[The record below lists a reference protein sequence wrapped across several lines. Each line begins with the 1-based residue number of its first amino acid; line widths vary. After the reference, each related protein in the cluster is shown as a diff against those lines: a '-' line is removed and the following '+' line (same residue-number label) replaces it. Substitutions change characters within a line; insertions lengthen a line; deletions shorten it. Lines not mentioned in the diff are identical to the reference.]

1 MEGSMLSIQT
11 KLYLDGEWMEAE
23 SGLLSPVYN
32 PATGEVLTE
41 VAHGGQE
48 DARLAV
54 EAAYRAFPI
63 WSTTAAEVRSVWL
76 RKMYDTVVAN
86 ADRLAE
92 IMTLEQG
99 KPLEEAKGEVLWGAE
114 FLLWYSE
121 EAKRINGEIIPSS
134 RTTQKILVQR
144 QPIGVVAAI
153 TPWNFPTSMITRK
166 LAPAL
171 AAGCTTVI
179 KPAPDTPLSAI
190 ALFELFDQIGLPNG
204 VVNLVLG
211 DAKAIGRELL
221 DNEKVRKISFT
232 GSTQVGKF
240 LLEQSAKQLK
250 KVSLELGGHAPYIVF
265 DDADLDAAVEG
276 LMYNKF
282 QNGGQTCI
290 CANRILVQASVKEA
304 FIEKF
309 TAHIKK
315 LRIGNGMEPGVQM
328 GPLIHAQA
336 VAKVQE
342 HVRDALDK
350 GATLVYGGHPLTE
363 GDFGKGSFF
372 APTVLADVTTD
383 MQIFNDET
391 FGPVAPFITFETE
404 EEAIELAN
412 KTPYGLAS
420 YFYSTNLAR
429 TMRVAD
435 ALEYGMIGINE
446 SALGYVQAPFG
457 GIKQSGM
464 GREGGQ
470 HGVDDFL
477 EYKYVNLN
485 F

>member
-1 MEGSMLSIQT
+1 MLTIET
-11 KLYLDGEWMEAE
+11 KLYIDGEWTEAG
-23 SGLLSPVYN
+23 SSLLSPVYN
-32 PATGEVLTE
+32 PATGEILTE
-41 VAHGGQE
+41 VVQGGTTQ
-48 DARLAV
+48 ARLAV

-63 WSTTAAEVRSVWL
+63 WSRTAAEERAVWL
-76 RKMYDTVVAN
+76 RKMYDAIVAN
-86 ADRLAE
+86 ADRLGK

-99 KPLEEAKGEVLWGAE
+99 KPFEEAKGEVLWGAD

-171 AAGCTTVI
+171 AAGCTAVI

-190 ALFELFDQIGLPNG
+190 ALFEIFDQIGLPKG

-211 DAKAIGRELL
+211 DAELIGREFL

-232 GSTQVGKF
+232 GSTKVGKY
-240 LLEQSAKQLK
+240 LLEQSAKQMK
-250 KVSLELGGHAPYIVF
+250 KVSLELGGHAPFIIF

-290 CANRILVQASVKEA
+290 CANRIFVQASVKDA
-304 FIEKF
+304 FIAKF
-309 TAHIKK
+309 TDLLKQ
-315 LRIGNGMEPGVQM
+315 LRVGNGMTPGMQM

-342 HVRDALDK
+342 HVQDAVAK
-350 GATLVYGGHPLTE
+350 GATLVYGGSPITE
-363 GDFGKGSFF
+363 GDYGKGSYF
-372 APTVLADVTTD
+372 APTVLADVTPD
-383 MQIFNDET
+383 MKIFNEET

-404 EEAIELAN
+404 EEAVRLAN
-412 KTPYGLAS
+412 FTPYGLAS

>member
-1 MEGSMLSIQT
+1 MLTIQT
-11 KLYLDGEWMEAE
+11 KLYIDGEWTEAG
-23 SGLLSPVYN
+23 SSLRSSVNN
-32 PATGEVLTE
+32 PATGELITE
-41 VAHGGQE
+41 IVSGGKE
-48 DARLAV
+48 AARLAV
-54 EAAYRAFPI
+54 EAAHRAFPV
-63 WSTTAAEVRSVWL
+63 WSGTAAEERSVWL
-76 RKMYDTVVAN
+76 RKMYDAIVDG

-121 EAKRINGEIIPSS
+121 EAKRINGEIIPPS

-190 ALFELFDQIGLPNG
+190 ALFEIFDQIGLPKG
-204 VVNLVLG
+204 IVNLVLG
-211 DAKAIGRELL
+211 DAEQIGREFL

-232 GSTQVGKF
+232 GSTQVGKY
-240 LLEQSAKQLK
+240 LLEQSAKQVK
-250 KVSLELGGHAPYIVF
+250 KVSLELGGHAPFIVF
-265 DDADLDAAVEG
+265 EDADLDAAVEG

-290 CANRILVQASVKEA
+290 CANRILVQASVQEA

-309 TAHIKK
+309 FSKIKQ
-315 LRIGNGMEPGVQM
+315 LRVGNGMKPGVQM

-336 VAKVQE
+336 VVKVQE
-342 HVRDALDK
+342 QVQDAMDK
-350 GATLVYGGHPLTE
+350 GATLVCGGHALTE
-363 GDFGKGSFF
+363 GEYAEGSFF
-372 APTVLADVTTD
+372 APTILADVTPE
-383 MQIFNDET
+383 MKIFNEET

-404 EEAIELAN
+404 EEAIRLAN
-412 KTPYGLAS
+412 HTPYGLAS

-429 TMRVAD
+429 TMRVSD
-435 ALEYGMIGINE
+435 ALEYGMIGVNE

>member
-1 MEGSMLSIQT
+1 MLTIET
-11 KLYLDGEWMEAE
+11 RLYIDGEWTEAG
-23 SGLLSPVYN
+23 SSLHSPVYN
-32 PATGEVLTE
+32 PATGELLTK
-41 VAHGGQE
+41 VVQGGQE
-48 DARLAV
+48 QARLAV
-54 EAAYRAFPI
+54 EAAYRAFPF
-63 WSTTAAEVRSVWL
+63 WSRTAAEERSVWL
-76 RKMYDTVVAN
+76 RKMYDAIVAN
-86 ADRLAE
+86 ADRLGE

-99 KPLEEAKGEVLWGAE
+99 KPFEEAKGEVLWGAD

-171 AAGCTTVI
+171 AAGCTAVI

-190 ALFELFDQIGLPNG
+190 ALFEIFDQIGLPKG

-211 DAKAIGRELL
+211 DSELIGREFL

-232 GSTQVGKF
+232 GSTKVGKY

-250 KVSLELGGHAPYIVF
+250 KVSLELGGHAPFIVF

-290 CANRILVQASVKEA
+290 CANRIFVQASVKDA
-304 FIEKF
+304 FIDKF
-309 TAHIKK
+309 TNLMKQ
-315 LRIGNGMEPGVQM
+315 LRVGNGMVPGMQM

-342 HVRDALDK
+342 HVQDALDK
-350 GATLVYGGHPLTE
+350 GATLVYGGGLLTE
-363 GDFGKGSFF
+363 GDYGKGSYF
-372 APTVLADVTTD
+372 APTVLADVTPD
-383 MQIFNDET
+383 MKIFNEET

-404 EEAIELAN
+404 EEVIHLAN
-412 KTPYGLAS
+412 STPYGLAS

>member
-1 MEGSMLSIQT
+1 MLSMET
-11 KLYLDGEWMEAE
+11 KLYIDGEWTEAG
-23 SGLLSPVYN
+23 SSLLSPVYN
-32 PATGEVLTE
+32 PATGELLTE
-41 VAHGGQE
+41 VVQGGQE
-48 DARLAV
+48 QARLAV
-54 EAAYRAFPI
+54 EAAYRAFPS
-63 WSTTAAEVRSVWL
+63 WSSTAAEVRSVWL
-76 RKMYDTVVAN
+76 RKMYDAIVAN
-86 ADRLAE
+86 ADRLGE

-99 KPLEEAKGEVLWGAE
+99 KPFEEAKGEVLWGAD

-171 AAGCTTVI
+171 AAGCTAVI
-179 KPAPDTPLSAI
+179 KPSPDTPLSAI
-190 ALFELFDQIGLPNG
+190 ALFEIFDQIGLPKG

-211 DAKAIGRELL
+211 DAEAIGREFL

-232 GSTQVGKF
+232 GSTNVGKY
-240 LLEQSAKQLK
+240 LLEQSAKQVK
-250 KVSLELGGHAPYIVF
+250 KVSLELGGHAPFIVF
-265 DDADLDAAVEG
+265 EDADLDAAAEG

-290 CANRILVQASVKEA
+290 CANRIFVHASVKDA
-304 FIEKF
+304 FVEKF
-309 TAHIKK
+309 TNLMSE
-315 LRIGNGMEPGVQM
+315 LRVGNGMVAGMQM
-328 GPLIHAQA
+328 GPLIHAGA
-336 VAKVQE
+336 VAKVHE
-342 HVRDALDK
+342 HVQDAVDK
-350 GATLVYGGHPLTE
+350 GATLVYGGSPLTE
-363 GDFGKGSFF
+363 GEYAKGSYF
-372 APTVLADVTTD
+372 APTVLTNVTPE
-383 MQIFNDET
+383 MKIFNEET
-391 FGPVAPFITFETE
+391 FGPIAPFIIFENE
-404 EEAIELAN
+404 EEVVQLAN
-412 KTPYGLAS
+412 SSPYGLAS
-420 YFYSTNLAR
+420 YLYSTNLAR

-435 ALEYGMIGINE
+435 ALEYGMVGVNE
-446 SALGYVQAPFG
+446 SSLGYVQAPFG

-477 EYKYVNLN
+477 EYKYINLN